1 MGPEGFRKFV
11 VIYIAFMA
19 IAMAI
24 MGSILVSRF
33 HLFGF

>member
-11 VIYIAFMA
+11 VGYVAFML
-19 IAMAI
+19 IAMCV
-24 MGSILVSRF
+24 MGAILVSRF

>member
-11 VIYIAFMA
+11 VGYIAFMV
-19 IAMAI
+19 IAMGI
-24 MGSILVSRF
+24 MGAILISRF

>member
-11 VIYIAFMA
+11 VGYIAFMV
-19 IAMAI
+19 IAMAV
-24 MGSILVSRF
+24 MGAILISRF